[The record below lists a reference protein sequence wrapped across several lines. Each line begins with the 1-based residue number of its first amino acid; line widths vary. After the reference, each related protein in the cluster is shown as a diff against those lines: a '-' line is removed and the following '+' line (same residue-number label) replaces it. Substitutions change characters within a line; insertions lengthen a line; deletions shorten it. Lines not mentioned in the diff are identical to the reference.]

1 MTSHD
6 IVIVLNLKT
15 GAKLTHHTTSAVLC
29 TPSRAALLT
38 GRYAVRMGLTGT
50 EAEDSAPVLIYA
62 AGRAG
67 LPENETT
74 VAEAARRSGYRTAA
88 VGKVRES
95 AIEKWRSGNIFNV

>member
-1 MTSHD
+1 
-6 IVIVLNLKT
+6 
-15 GAKLTHHTTSAVLC
+15 
-29 TPSRAALLT
+29 
-38 GRYAVRMGLTGT
+38 MGLTGT

-88 VGKVRES
+88 VGKVS
-95 AIEKWRSGNIFNV
+95 LQWRRGDSLTFYILHSGTLA

>member
-1 MTSHD
+1 MTP
-6 IVIVLNLKT
+6 LLQA

-29 TPSRAALLT
+29 TPSRAALMT
-38 GRYAVRMGLTGT
+38 GRYAVRMGLTGS
-50 EAEDSAPVLIYA
+50 EGEDSAPVLIYA

-74 VAEAARRSGYRTAA
+74 LAEVARRSGYRTAA

-95 AIEKWRSGNIFNV
+95 ENMRS

>member
-1 MTSHD
+1 M
-6 IVIVLNLKT
+6 
-15 GAKLTHHTTSAVLC
+15 THHTTSAVLC
-29 TPSRAALLT
+29 SPSRAALMT

-62 AGRAG
+62 AGQAG

-74 VAEAARRSGYRTAA
+74 LAEVARRSGYRTAA

-95 AIEKWRSGNIFNV
+95 GKWRS